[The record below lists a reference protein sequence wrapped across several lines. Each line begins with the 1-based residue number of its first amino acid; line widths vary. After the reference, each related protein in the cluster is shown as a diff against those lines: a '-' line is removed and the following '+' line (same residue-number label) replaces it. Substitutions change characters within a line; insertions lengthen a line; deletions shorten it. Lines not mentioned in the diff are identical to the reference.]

1 MAKLHRMAQIY
12 VQQLSSENLDEI
24 VLLTKHLNPNIEI
37 EVLKKRQLEMFQLDH
52 FICFGI
58 YKGQKLIGVSGGWI
72 TVRLYSGK
80 QLEIDNFIID
90 PDIQSNGYGQQLLD
104 AMQNWALTQNCET
117 IELNTYVQNSRSHKF
132 YYRND
137 FSILGFH
144 FQKKIN

>member
-132 YYRND
+132 YHRND